1 MAQVVGHAV
10 MRMCPQC
17 GLLDSANPCRECH
30 SDKTQIQPIPVGA
43 VGMACCVGDG
53 LKAQEGLVIAQRDD
67 QVRVLVQG
75 GHILTVPTSSALMGG
90 STPGVESALSPAGAL
105 LMMLISTSIGA
116 MQGKPEALLEIA
128 VEEGSQSLRHSRLL
142 AIDAVRLGME
152 EEVLPRLPLTE
163 GETLWMRA
171 QRAASRGDWQQTLAL
186 LAQLPPDRYWPR
198 IGMLLAARRDILQT
212 PHRDAVQAFLI
223 AHRHEPLSAL
233 LSAYL
238 TSGGRPQRDVLI
250 GIAESIDPR
259 ITQLL
264 VQLKDGQ
271 EVRDFLDISPAVEAY
286 DAVTSPHGPEVR
298 GELLRGK
305 SREFIDELIDR
316 GRLLARGVPE
326 YRSWLSGDDAAYLTA
341 RLDPRQLS
349 DEEVA
354 EFGPESER
362 ERRAFNR
369 GELKI
374 RDLKTPAITERL
386 EIVDKAL
393 RGDPESMQ
401 RAVELLSPTD
411 LTVLMDCQ
419 ESARSKAIPGDR
431 ALNDRTVWESLEREI
446 GADHVL
452 TGAPHA
458 TSPLQKHFVGWV
470 ALRHAKESLYS
481 WQWTDCR
488 TAASTVLRV
497 SDNEQLTDEAL
508 NLIAAAHW
516 QLGQDEAAIA
526 ALDKALEGEYTTALQ
541 VNAVVVASESRPA
554 KAAGILSVLTRNA
567 PTTRLQVSA
576 AQRGLALWQDKFPDE
591 PLPPGFITS
600 LRSVVVEHIDLDD
613 FTMLAGVLADHDAD
627 WFGRPTALSSSP
639 HVSNPRARILQGSA
653 RGAEDH
659 IKAIANALRD
669 PAGRDDSWVK
679 ERRDIMVAVMIQ
691 AMTTQ
696 DEAIGAANV
705 AYEAIDSKM
714 PMRQRDRL
722 TLTLL
727 AAREFALAIDVQE
740 GCLNDER
747 VNEAI
752 TAWNQVMKLPYP
764 DRDDVMPI
772 ALNSMDIVIRHLCR
786 YYWVNMDPFFLTD
799 YDQRYGSQSVIYQ
812 KIGALR
818 FWSTQACERLI
829 PMRQMASDRDTQE
842 MVNGLIQQ
850 CIGILE
856 G

>member
-1 MAQVVGHAV
+1 MTQKVAQAV
-10 MRMCPQC
+10 MQTCPQC
-17 GLLDSANPCRECH
+17 GLRDTSDPCCECH
-30 SDKTQIQPIPVGA
+30 SDKAPVQPIPIGA
-43 VGMACCVGDG
+43 VGMSCCVGDG
-53 LKAQEGLVIAQRDD
+53 LNAQEGLVVAQRDD
-67 QVRVLVQG
+67 RVKVLVSG
-75 GHILTVPTSSALMGG
+75 GQVLALPTTSALLGG
-90 STPGVESALSPAGAL
+90 AIPGLDSALSPAGAV
-105 LMMLISTSIGA
+105 LMMLTSTSVGA
-116 MQGKPEALLEIA
+116 LQCKPETLLDIA

-142 AIDAVRLGME
+142 AIDSVRLGME
-152 EEVLPRLPLTE
+152 EQVLSRLSLSE
-163 GETLWMRA
+163 SEAAWIRA
-171 QRAASRGDWQQTLAL
+171 QRTASLGEWHETLAL
-186 LAQLPPDRYWPR
+186 LAHLPPDRYWAR
-198 IGMLLAARRDILQT
+198 IGMLLAARASILQS
-212 PHRDAVQAFLI
+212 PHRESVQAFLV
-223 AHRHEPLSAL
+223 AHRQEPLAAL
-233 LSAYL
+233 LSAFL
-238 TSGGRPQRDVLI
+238 TTGGRPERDVLI

-259 ITQLL
+259 IMQLL
-264 VQLKDGQ
+264 IQVKGGH

-298 GELLRGK
+298 GELLRGE

-316 GRLLARGVPE
+316 GRLVARGVPE
-326 YRSWLSGDDAAYLTA
+326 YRNWLSGDDAAYLTA

-349 DEEVA
+349 DEEVE

-386 EIVDKAL
+386 EIVDQAL

-401 RAVELLSPTD
+401 RAREILSPAD
-411 LTVLMDCQ
+411 LAVLMECR
-419 ESARSKAIPGDR
+419 ESATSKSIPGDKTLR
-431 ALNDRTVWESLEREI
+431 DRTIWESLEREI
-446 GADHVL
+446 GIDHIL
-452 TGAPHA
+452 SSATHA
-458 TSPLQKHFVGWV
+458 TTPLQKHFVAWV

-481 WQWTDCR
+481 WEWTECR

-497 SDNEQLTDEAL
+497 SPDEQLTDEAL

-516 QLGQDEAAIA
+516 QLGQDDAAIA

-541 VNAVVVASESRPA
+541 VNAVVVASDSNPA

-567 PTTRLQVSA
+567 PTARLQVSA

-591 PLPPGFITS
+591 PLPTGFVKS

-627 WFGRPTALSSSP
+627 WFGRPDALSSSP
-639 HVSNPRARILQGSA
+639 HANNPRARILQGSA
-653 RGAEDH
+653 RGVEDH

-669 PAGRDDSWVK
+669 PAGRDDNWIK
-679 ERRDIMVAVMIQ
+679 ERRDFMVAVMIQ

-696 DEAIGAANV
+696 DEAIGAASV

-714 PMRQRDRL
+714 PMLQRDRL

-727 AAREFALAIDVQE
+727 AAREYALAIDVQE

-747 VNEAI
+747 INEAM
-752 TAWNQVMKLPYP
+752 TAWNQAMKLPYP

-772 ALNSMDIVIRHLCR
+772 ALNSMDIIIRHLCR